1 MILRALELRDALDV
15 YAAKLSVSKDVLD
28 VETFQNDYL
37 SQDKWETLAVI
48 KDHLEPLFLLT
59 KSLEGNVDLTDGAGR
74 VSHSALWEILPVFDH
89 ILAHFENLEECSI
102 IIRRV
107 IKHEIAKVLRGNTE
121 SD

>member
-37 SQDKWETLAVI
+37 SQDEWETLVVI

-74 VSHSALWEILPVFDH
+74 ASHGALWEILPVFDH
-89 ILAHFENLEECSI
+89 ILAHFENLEIQSKAGAFRHYKGIQESI
-102 IIRRV
+102 TL
-107 IKHEIAKVLRGNTE
+107 A
-121 SD
+121 